1 MAKTKDD
8 YKLGIIFRDKIIGHL
23 VEDLELLSERFD
35 KRTDGIDGNVYDTIG
50 KLDKEVRETI
60 ANLSI
65 KNFCEAFLENF
76 MERVPDYVNEHCIFT
91 CIKSEEENDRLYDKY
106 KHIMGDENAK

>member
-8 YKLGIIFRDKIIGHL
+8 YKLGIIFRDKLIGHII
-23 VEDLELLSERFD
+23 EDLEKLSESFD
-35 KRTDGIDGNVYDTIG
+35 KKTDDINGEVYDTIG

-65 KNFCEAFLENF
+65 KNFCEVYLENF
-76 MERVPDYVNEHCIFT
+76 SKRVPEYVNEHCIFT
-91 CIKSEEENDRLYDKY
+91 CIASEEEKDRLFDKY
-106 KHIMGDENAK
+106 KHIMGDANAE